1 MTLGYHIYDSCAQPR
16 KALKSVMQ
24 ILSGSS
30 SAIPNYSCSGHR
42 KLAGVIGDKS
52 SHTTLS
58 IAQVLGV
65 YGYTQSPEKSMNS
78 YDYNKNK
85 CSENCL
91 SGYRKAPIKGRPACC
106 YDCVPCG
113 EGEISNITDSDNCL
127 KCQSLEWPN
136 KKKDQCV
143 PKIIDFLSYTNDI
156 VAVIFSLLS
165 ISFTSL
171 TSLILGIFI
180 FFLNTPLVKA
190 NNKNLSFLL
199 LVSIMLSYLC
209 VFLFLGRPVDITCM
223 LRHTAFGIIF
233 SVAVSSV
240 LAKTLMVGIV
250 FKAIKPDSKWRKW
263 VGVKLSNSVVI
274 VLSSIQIIICTTW
287 LVASP
292 PFQEINIRSDPG
304 KVIIQCNEG
313 SVFAFYSM
321 LGYMGLLAAVSFV
334 IAFYTRTLPDNFNEA
349 KFITFSMLVFCSV
362 WIAMIPAYLSTNGK
376 QMVAVEIFAIL
387 ASNTGLLACIFVP
400 KCYIILF
407 RSDMNTKQHLLGNIK
422 K

>member
-1 MTLGYHIYDSCAQPR
+1 MAVSVNERRSVIHAGGDPQQANYNIEKSLHTNIVDGQEGAHAERKDGIDMEVALEELQQQIDR
-16 KALKSVMQ
+16 KALEDMNDHQYEGQSDYQ
-24 ILSGSS
+24 APQLSQQ
-30 SAIPNYSCSGHR
+30 
-42 KLAGVIGDKS
+42 KD
-52 SHTTLS
+52 
-58 IAQVLGV
+58 
-65 YGYTQSPEKSMNS
+65 
-78 YDYNKNK
+78 
-85 CSENCL
+85 
-91 SGYRKAPIKGRPACC
+91 GYRKAPIKGRPACC

-113 EGEISNITDSDNCL
+113 EGEISNRTDSDNCL

-274 VLSSIQIIICTTW
+274 VFSSIQIIICTIW

-292 PFQEINIRSDPG
+292 PFQEINMRSDPG

-387 ASNTGLLACIFVP
+387 ASNTGLLGCIFVP